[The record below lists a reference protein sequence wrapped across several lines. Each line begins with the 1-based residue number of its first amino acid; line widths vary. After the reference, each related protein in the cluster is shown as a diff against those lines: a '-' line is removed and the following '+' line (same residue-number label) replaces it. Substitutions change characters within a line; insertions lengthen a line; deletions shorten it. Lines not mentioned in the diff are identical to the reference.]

1 MPLPTPVPTMVK
13 GLAQLFWMMWPAL
26 ELRTGW
32 LIADETWGTVCDDG
46 WSNVDANVACRQ
58 LGYSRYSK
66 FLSIIVVLSFVMAFA
81 I

>member
-1 MPLPTPVPTMVK
+1 M
-13 GLAQLFWMMWPAL
+13 
-26 ELRTGW
+26 
-32 LIADETWGTVCDDG
+32 DETWGTVCDDG